1 MPSKPQTSDPAL
13 RRERGRL
20 YGPAPRRCGTEKRA
34 HSALACRS
42 QLGEGGRN
50 GLVGAGLGRALT
62 GDPPR
67 HSPRREVTSNIL
79 RNATASFRHGTI

>member
-13 RRERGRL
+13 RRERGWQ
-20 YGPAPRRCGTEKRA
+20 YGPAPRRYGTETS
-34 HSALACRS
+34 HFGPGLSVSARK
-42 QLGEGGRN
+42 GGRN
-50 GLVGAGLGRALT
+50 GLVGAGLGRAQT

-67 HSPRREVTSNIL
+67 HSSRRGVTSNIL